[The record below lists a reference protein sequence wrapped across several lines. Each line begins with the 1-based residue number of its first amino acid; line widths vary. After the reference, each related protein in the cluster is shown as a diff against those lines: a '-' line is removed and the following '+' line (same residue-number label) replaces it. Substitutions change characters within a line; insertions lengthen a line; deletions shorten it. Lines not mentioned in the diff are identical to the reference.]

1 MDETVAAAGGWQHH
15 LSYLVRNYV
24 LASPLTHLL
33 VTVPFALAGAWVNNY
48 WGLILGILCAVLT
61 LRAVRRNDLGL
72 LIVTLPGWFML
83 LFHAGVAINQDRY
96 NLILILPYAISGA
109 WLVERVL
116 GRSSGALGRRLA
128 G

>member
-1 MDETVAAAGGWQHH
+1 M
-15 LSYLVRNYV
+15 
-24 LASPLTHLL
+24 
-33 VTVPFALAGAWVNNY
+33 NNY

-61 LRAVRRNDLGL
+61 IRALHAGDMGL

-83 LFHAGVAINQDRY
+83 LFNAGVAINQDRY
-96 NLILILPYAISGA
+96 NLILILPYATAGA

-116 GRSSGALGRRLA
+116 ARNAGAPGRLA